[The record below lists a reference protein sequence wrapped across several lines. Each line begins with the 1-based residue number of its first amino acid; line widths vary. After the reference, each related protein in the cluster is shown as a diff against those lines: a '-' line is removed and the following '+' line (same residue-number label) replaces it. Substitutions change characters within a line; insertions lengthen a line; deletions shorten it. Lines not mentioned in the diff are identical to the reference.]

1 MAKTDLQKFT
11 VKEKLNKMDVDVI
24 EVTSASITT
33 NATGELAI
41 LPTEIPNAV
50 AVPGGSCIIQSI
62 TAYNPSGTDLPLT
75 IFISNSS
82 QAFLGGTLEVADPAD
97 VTAVGSTVDGAN
109 LNTLASDANVATI
122 LGGVQFVTA
131 ISSPEEVGNADKIY
145 SVNSIGS
152 PAKAAAGETS
162 LYFWAISD
170 GSATPSV
177 AYTFKIGLIK
187 D

>member
-1 MAKTDLQKFT
+1 MAKTNLRDFT
-11 VKEKLNKMDVDVI
+11 VQEKLNKMDVDVI

-62 TAYNPSGTDLPLT
+62 TAYNPSANDLPLT

-82 QAFLGGTLEVADPAD
+82 QAFTGGSGTDPA
-97 VTAVGSTVDGAN
+97 VVGSTVLGAN

-162 LYFWAISD
+162 LYFWAVSD

>member
-1 MAKTDLQKFT
+1 MAET
-11 VKEKLNKMDVDVI
+11 KLVNSSKDKLGRMDVDVI
-24 EVTSASITT
+24 EITSASITT
-33 NATGELAI
+33 NAIGELAI
-41 LPTEIPNAV
+41 LPTEIPFAV
-50 AVPGGSCIIQSI
+50 AVEGGSCLIQSI

-82 QAFLGGTLEVADPAD
+82 QAFTGGSGTDPA
-97 VTAVGSTVDGAN
+97 VVGSTVSGAN
-109 LNTLASDANVATI
+109 SNTLASDANLATI

-131 ISSPEEVGNADKIY
+131 ISSPEEVGNADLIY

-152 PAKAAAGETS
+152 PAKAEAGSKS
-162 LYFWAISD
+162 LYLWAISD